1 MSETQAS
8 GAGFRVMYDNL
19 LREHEDCKSLLTSI
33 ERFIDSSGDRGR
45 PWVDTLI
52 EFVSS
57 LRGRLAAHF
66 EEEAGEFLG
75 GPFALAFPQY
85 SRRVA
90 ALAREHETLIA
101 QLNAILGRAEDV
113 CDQPD
118 ANTCR
123 QIEGRLRTFIFE
135 LRLHESEENRI
146 ILNAYWSEDGTSD

>member
-1 MSETQAS
+1 MSETQVT

-19 LREHEDCKSLLTSI
+19 LREHEDCKGLLTAI

-57 LRGRLAAHF
+57 LRRRLAAHF

-75 GPFALAFPQY
+75 GPFALSFPQY
-85 SRRVA
+85 ARRVE
-90 ALAREHETLIA
+90 ALAREHESLLI
-101 QLNAILGRAEDV
+101 QLDEILGRADDIG
-113 CDQPD
+113 DQPD

-123 QIEGRLRTFIFE
+123 QIEGRLRTLIFE

-146 ILNAYWSEDGTSD
+146 ILNAYWSDDGTSD